1 MTERRT
7 FQETKRELADLDE
20 GYLVEVITRH
30 EADLRQAQSLV
41 DDGVVDDLIGL
52 EIASDY
58 LNLARLGL
66 WVVQREQQSRRN

>member
-20 GYLVEVITRH
+20 GYLLELMSHGEAAVEGM
-30 EADLRQAQSLV
+30 A
-41 DDGVVDDLIGL
+41 DDLVGR
-52 EIASDY
+52 EMAADY

-66 WVVQREQQSRRN
+66 WVVRREQQSRRN